1 MRLGEIDQR
10 VGDLEYPAVS
20 SAIRLL
26 KHRLKEDKS
35 LTGDIGR
42 FVIYYIFR
50 YDPALH

>member
-35 LTGDIGR
+35 LYR
-42 FVIYYIFR
+42 R
-50 YDPALH
+50 YRQICHLLYF